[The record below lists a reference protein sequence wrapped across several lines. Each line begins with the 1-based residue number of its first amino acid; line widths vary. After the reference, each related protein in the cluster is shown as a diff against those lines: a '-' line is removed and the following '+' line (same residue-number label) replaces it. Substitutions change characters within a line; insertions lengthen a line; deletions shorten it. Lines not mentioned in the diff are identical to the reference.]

1 MGALAIKK
9 VFSLL
14 INFVLFAQLVS
25 SLDAPAFSSNSSKEA
40 IALLT
45 WKNSLQNESQS
56 HLSSWIPVFSSN
68 LNLSRNPCNWLGI
81 SCNLAGSIV
90 KINLT
95 ESSLQGTLHGFSFLS
110 FPNLASIDLYVNT
123 LYGTIPPQISSLSKL
138 KYLDLSFNQFSGK
151 IPPEIGKLATL
162 KALHLGRNNLN
173 GSIPEEIGRL
183 NLLTEF
189 YLYKNHIDGY
199 IPSSLG
205 NLSNLVILLLYGNE
219 LSGFV
224 PPEMGNLS
232 NLDQLDISQ
241 NHLTG
246 PIPSTFGNLKRLTI
260 LHMFDNSLSGPIPS
274 EIGNLKSLK
283 SVSLQHNNLSGSI
296 PASLLGDL
304 VNLTLLHLD
313 NNSLSGSI
321 PTEIGNLT
329 SLKDLQLDHNQLC
342 GSLPTSFA
350 NMSNLIFLVL
360 RENQLTGPIPQGIG
374 DLINLKTLQ
383 LDTNQFIGNLP
394 QNICH
399 GGSLRYFAASNN
411 HLDGQIPK
419 SFKNCTSIV
428 RVQLR
433 GNQLIG
439 DISKDFGVYPNLEF
453 IDLRHNR
460 FYGRISS
467 NWGQCQQLQTLLL
480 GKNNITGSIPKEIG
494 NWTTQLG
501 ELDLSSNHIVG
512 TIPKEFGSLISL
524 MKLWMNGNQVSG
536 AIPFEFGFL
545 TNLEYLDLS
554 SNKLSKSIPSNFGD
568 FVKLI
573 ELNLSHNDFSERI
586 PTHLM
591 NLSHIS
597 KLDMSYNSL
606 NGEIP
611 MEIYKLESIVILNLS
626 HNHLSG
632 FIPKAFEEMH
642 WLLYADISYNE
653 LQGPIPNSNA
663 FINASVE
670 ALQGNKGLC
679 GNVLGL
685 HPCNVSMI
693 YKHSSKRG
701 HKVVF
706 LLVFPLLGVVT
717 VLLSIFGFFLFMQ
730 RRKTDLESKQSKTEG
745 QVLSLSILHFNGRTL
760 YDEIIKVTNGFDALY
775 CIGKGGHGTVYKAE
789 LTSGDILAVKK
800 FNQPLHDASE
810 NRFQKEFLNEIR
822 ALIDIRH
829 RNIVKLYGFCS
840 HVQHSFLVCQY
851 LERGSLSLILGNED
865 AAKVLGWSKRLNIVK
880 GVANALSYMHN
891 DCSPPIIHR
900 DISSSNILLDSQFEA
915 HVSDF
920 GTARLVEVDSS
931 NWTSPAGTYGYI
943 APELAYT
950 MKVTEKSDVY
960 SFGVLAI
967 EVIRGKHP
975 GDFISSLSSPLAMEN
990 IQVKDVLD
998 QRLPFP
1004 TVQVENELIIVVQLA
1019 MKCLNVC
1026 PQSRPTMHM
1035 ISKVLSTNI
1044 NAHS

>member
-1 MGALAIKK
+1 MGLILVLKK

-25 SLDAPAFSSNSSKEA
+25 SLEPPAFSSNSSKEA
-40 IALLT
+40 TALLT

-56 HLSSWIPVFSSN
+56 HLSSWTSVSSSN
-68 LNLSRNPCNWLGI
+68 LNLSRNPCHWLGI
-81 SCNLAGSIV
+81 SCNLAGSVV

-95 ESSLQGTLHGFSFLS
+95 ESSIQGTLHGFPFLS
-110 FPNLASIDLYVNT
+110 FPNLAYIDLSINT
-123 LYGTIPPQISSLSKL
+123 LFDTIPPQISSLSKL
-138 KYLDLSFNQFSGK
+138 KYLDLSCNQFSGK
-151 IPPEIGKLATL
+151 
-162 KALHLGRNNLN
+162 
-173 GSIPEEIGRL
+173 
-183 NLLTEF
+183 
-189 YLYKNHIDGY
+189 

-205 NLSNLVILLLYGNE
+205 NLSNLVNLFLHDNE

-232 NLDQLDISQ
+232 NLDQLYISS

-246 PIPSTFGNLKRLTI
+246 PIPPTFGNLKKLTI
-260 LHMFDNSLSGPIPS
+260 LSMFDNSLSGAIPP
-274 EIGNLKSLK
+274 EIGNLNSLMEL
-283 SVSLQHNNLSGSI
+283 SLLQNNLSGSI
-296 PASLLGDL
+296 PTSLGDL
-304 VNLTLLHLD
+304 VNLTQLHLN

-329 SLKDLQLDHNQLC
+329 SLKYLQLNENQLH

-350 NMSNLIFLVL
+350 NLSNLIDLFL
-360 RENQLTGPIPQGIG
+360 RDNQLTGPIPQGIG
-374 DLINLKTLQ
+374 DLINLDTLV
-383 LDTNQFIGNLP
+383 LNKNQFIGNLP
-394 QNICH
+394 QNIFH
-399 GGSLRYFAASNN
+399 GGSLRYFVVSNN
-411 HLDGQIPK
+411 HLDGRIPK
-419 SFKNCTSIV
+419 SFKNCTSVV
-428 RVQLR
+428 RVLLED
-433 GNQLIG
+433 NQLIG
-439 DISKDFGVYPNLEF
+439 DLSKDFGVYPNLKF
-453 IDLRHNR
+453 IDLSHNQ
-460 FYGRISS
+460 FYGKISN
-467 NWGQCQQLQTLLL
+467 NWGQRQQLQTLRL
-480 GKNNITGSIPKEIG
+480 GKNNITGSIPHEVG
-494 NWTTQLG
+494 NWTQLG

-524 MKLWMNGNQVSG
+524 MRLRVNGNQLSG
-536 AIPFEFGFL
+536 AIPIEFGSL

-568 FVKLI
+568 FKKLI
-573 ELNLSHNDFSERI
+573 DLNLSRNNFSEGI
-586 PTHLM
+586 PAQLLT
-591 NLSHIS
+591 LSHIS
-597 KLDMSYNSL
+597 KLDISYNSL

-611 MEIYKLESIVILNLS
+611 MEINKLESIVILNLS
-626 HNHLSG
+626 HNSLSG
-632 FIPKAFEEMH
+632 FIPKAFEQMRG
-642 WLLYADISYNE
+642 LLYVDISYNE

-663 FINASVE
+663 FLYAPVE
-670 ALQGNKGLC
+670 ALQGNKELC
-679 GNVLGL
+679 GNVTGL
-685 HPCNVSMI
+685 QPCNASMI

-706 LLVFPLLGVVT
+706 LLVFPLLGAVF
-717 VLLSIFGFFLFMQ
+717 VLLSFFGFFLFMQ
-730 RRKTDLESKQSKTEG
+730 RRKTDLESTQSKTEG
-745 QVLSLSILHFNGRTL
+745 QVLFLSILHFNGRTL

-789 LTSGDILAVKK
+789 LTSGDTVAVKK
-800 FNQPLHDASE
+800 FNRPLDDARD

-822 ALIDIRH
+822 ALIGIRH
-829 RNIVKLYGFCS
+829 RNIVKLYGFCP

-865 AAKVLGWSKRLNIVK
+865 AAKVLGWNKRLNIVK
-880 GVANALSYMHN
+880 GVAYALSYMHH

-920 GTARLVEVDSS
+920 GTAKLLELDSS

-950 MKVTEKSDVY
+950 MKVTEKCDVY

-975 GDFISSLSSPLAMEN
+975 GDFISSLSSPLATEN

-1004 TVQVENELIIVVQLA
+1004 TVQVENELIIAVQLA
-1019 MKCLNVC
+1019 VKCLNVC

-1035 ISKVLSTNI
+1035 ISTVLSTKI
-1044 NAHS
+1044 EHS